1 MDHKNQLA
9 QALTF
14 HQEGK
19 IPEAQAIYQ
28 SILTIS
34 PDHLDALHLLGVAAA
49 QTGNYQR
56 AVDLIAKAISINPDV
71 AALYI
76 NHGNALKELGQLETA
91 LTSYNKAIELQPDL
105 PEAHYSQAIV
115 LQLMNRLDSAVVSYN
130 HAISIYPDYAEAYYG
145 RGTAQLGLHQLEDAV
160 ASFNTAIGIDPQYA
174 DAYHSCGTAL
184 LALQKLEDAAACF
197 KKTLEIKPDYDY
209 MLGLMMHTNMRLCS
223 WDNFNH
229 NITELKARI
238 LNNQKCASSF
248 SVQTLTDDSSLH
260 RKAAEIWVNDKYPY
274 NSSLGP
280 ILKHNKSAKIKLGYF
295 SSDFRHHPVSRLLS
309 ELFETHD
316 KARFELIAFS
326 SGPETGDSLHERVK
340 SSFHQFI
347 DISSMSDMD
356 AASLA
361 RQLDIDIAIDLGGH
375 TNGSRVG
382 IFSYRA
388 APVQVSYLGYL
399 GTMGASYYD
408 YLIAD
413 KTVIPD
419 ESQSSYI
426 EKIAYLPS
434 YQANDSKRPA
444 SDKTFSRA
452 ELNLPATGFVYCCLN
467 NPYKI
472 TPTVFDSWM
481 NILKAVPDSVLMLY
495 TDNQS
500 VKNNLQ
506 NEATARKV
514 DTSRLIF
521 CERLEYSEYLARY
534 KAMDLFLDTLPYNAG
549 ATASDALWSGLPVL
563 THLGNSFPARVA
575 ASLLN
580 AIELPE
586 LITRSQAEY
595 EARAIELANKPEL
608 LRTIK
613 DKLQRNRTTTG
624 LFDTARFTK
633 HIETAY
639 QQMHE
644 RYHAGLEPNHIQVDG

>member
-1 MDHKNQLA
+1 MDHNNQLA
-9 QALTF
+9 QALTL
-14 HQEGK
+14 HQEGR

-28 SILTIS
+28 SILTLS

-56 AVDLIAKAISINPDV
+56 AADLIAKAISINPDV

-105 PEAHYSQAIV
+105 PEAHYSQALC
-115 LQLMNRLDSAVVSYN
+115 LQLMKQLEAAVFSYN
-130 HAISIYPDYAEAYYG
+130 NAINIRPDYAEAFYG
-145 RGTAQLGLHQLEDAV
+145 RGTTQLNLHELEA
-160 ASFNTAIGIDPQYA
+160 ALTSFNTAIEIAPEYA

-184 LALQKLEDAAACF
+184 LALNRLEDAAVCF
-197 KKTLEIKPDYDY
+197 EKTIRVKPDYDY
-209 MLGLMMHTNMRLCS
+209 MLGLMMHTNMRVCK
-223 WDNFNH
+223 WHEFDQ
-229 NITELKARI
+229 NITALISRI
-238 LNNQKCASSF
+238 QNNQKCASSF
-248 SVQTLTDDSSLH
+248 SVQALIDDPTLH

-280 ILKHNKSAKIKLGYF
+280 ILKRIKTNKIRLGYF

-316 KARFELIAFS
+316 KEIFELIAFS
-326 SGPETGDSLHERVK
+326 SGPDTGDSLQQRVK

-347 DISSMSDMD
+347 DISNLSDVD
-356 AASLA
+356 AALLA
-361 RQLDIDIAIDLGGH
+361 RQLEIDIAIDLGGH
-375 TNGSRVG
+375 TTGSRAGV
-382 IFSYRA
+382 FSYKA
-388 APVQVSYLGYL
+388 APIQVSYLGYL

-408 YLIAD
+408 YLIANQV
-413 KTVIPD
+413 VIPD

-434 YQANDSKRPA
+434 YQANDSKRPK

-452 ELNLPATGFVYCCLN
+452 ELNLPATGFVYSCLN

-472 TPTVFDSWM
+472 TPPVFDSWM

-500 VKNNLQ
+500 VKNNLH

-514 DTSRLIF
+514 DTGRLFF

-563 THLGNSFPARVA
+563 TQMGRSFPARIA
-575 ASLLN
+575 ASLLET
-580 AIELPE
+580 IDLPE

-595 EARAIELANKPEL
+595 EARAIELANNPEK
-608 LRTIK
+608 LRRIK
-613 DKLQRNRTTTG
+613 EKLQRNRTTKG
-624 LFDTARFTK
+624 LFDTAKFTK

-644 RYHAGLEPNHIQVDG
+644 RFYAGLEPTHIQIDG

>member
-1 MDHKNQLA
+1 
-9 QALTF
+9 
-14 HQEGK
+14 
-19 IPEAQAIYQ
+19 
-28 SILTIS
+28 
-34 PDHLDALHLLGVAAA
+34 
-49 QTGNYQR
+49 
-56 AVDLIAKAISINPDV
+56 
-71 AALYI
+71 
-76 NHGNALKELGQLETA
+76 
-91 LTSYNKAIELQPDL
+91 
-105 PEAHYSQAIV
+105 
-115 LQLMNRLDSAVVSYN
+115 
-130 HAISIYPDYAEAYYG
+130 
-145 RGTAQLGLHQLEDAV
+145 
-160 ASFNTAIGIDPQYA
+160 
-174 DAYHSCGTAL
+174 
-184 LALQKLEDAAACF
+184 
-197 KKTLEIKPDYDY
+197 
-209 MLGLMMHTNMRLCS
+209 
-223 WDNFNH
+223 
-229 NITELKARI
+229 
-238 LNNQKCASSF
+238 
-248 SVQTLTDDSSLH
+248 
-260 RKAAEIWVNDKYPY
+260 
-274 NSSLGP
+274 
-280 ILKHNKSAKIKLGYF
+280 
-295 SSDFRHHPVSRLLS
+295 
-309 ELFETHD
+309 
-316 KARFELIAFS
+316 
-326 SGPETGDSLHERVK
+326 
-340 SSFHQFI
+340 
-347 DISSMSDMD
+347 MD

-452 ELNLPATGFVYCCLN
+452 ELNFPATGFVYCCLN

-472 TPTVFDSWM
+472 TPPVFDSWM

-495 TDNQS
+495 TDNQT

-506 NEATARKV
+506 KEATARKV

-521 CERLEYSEYLARY
+521 CERLEYGEYLARY

-563 THLGNSFPARVA
+563 THLGKSFPARVA

-595 EARAIELANKPEL
+595 ETRAIELANNPEK
-608 LRTIK
+608 LRSIK
-613 DKLQRNRTTTG
+613 EKMQRNRTTTG

-644 RYHAGLEPNHIQVDG
+644 RYHAGLEPIHIQVGG